1 MAKDTKFLDA
11 FARQI
16 KLSIHTIAPAKV
28 VRFKENERKADIQL
42 LFMTVYAD
50 GTKEP
55 YGMIEDVPV
64 LYQRFKLN
72 QGKSFTAKINGVT
85 QTVQVEQ
92 DLVYTPFLRAG
103 DIVLVG
109 FAERAL
115 DNLTNKPF
123 DPEFHRTHDVQ
134 DAVILGVLL

>member
-64 LYQRFKLN
+64 LYHRFKLN
-72 QGKSFTAKINGVT
+72 KGQSFTATINGVT

-134 DAVILGVLL
+134 DAIVLGVLM

>member
-16 KLSIHTIAPAKV
+16 KLSIHTMAPAKV
-28 VRFKENERKADIQL
+28 VKYDENKQRADIQL
-42 LFMTVYAD
+42 LFMTVYKD

-55 YGMIEDVPV
+55 YRLLEDVPV
-64 LYQRFKLN
+64 MFQRFKIN
-72 QGKSFTAKINGVT
+72 KGQPFTAIINGVS

-103 DIVLVG
+103 DIVWVG

-123 DPEFHRTHDVQ
+123 DPEFHRTHSVQ
-134 DAVILGVLL
+134 DAVVLGVLQ

>member
-72 QGKSFTAKINGVT
+72 KGQSFAAKINGVT
-85 QTVQVEQ
+85 QMVQIEQ

-115 DNLTNKPF
+115 DNLTNRPF

-134 DAVILGVLL
+134 DAVVLGVLL

>member
-16 KLSIHTIAPAKV
+16 KLSIHTMAPAKV
-28 VRFKENERKADIQL
+28 VKYNENKQRADIQL

-55 YGMIEDVPV
+55 YRLLEDVPV
-64 LYQRFKLN
+64 MFQRFKLN
-72 QGKSFTAKINGVT
+72 KGQPFTAIINGVSR
-85 QTVQVEQ
+85 TVQVEQ

-103 DIVLVG
+103 DIVWVG

-123 DPEFHRTHDVQ
+123 DPEFHRTHSVQ
-134 DAVILGVLL
+134 DAVVLGVLM

>member
-1 MAKDTKFLDA
+1 MANDTKFLDA

-16 KLSIHTIAPAKV
+16 KLSIHTMAPAKV
-28 VRFKENERKADIQL
+28 VKYNENKQRADIQL

-55 YGMIEDVPV
+55 YRLLEDVPV
-64 LYQRFKLN
+64 MFQRFKLN
-72 QGKSFTAKINGVT
+72 KGQSFTAIINGVS

-103 DIVLVG
+103 DIVWVG

-123 DPEFHRTHDVQ
+123 DPEFHRTHSVQ
-134 DAVILGVLL
+134 DAVVLGVLR

>member
-85 QTVQVEQ
+85 QTLQVEQ
-92 DLVYTPFLRAG
+92 DLVFTPFLRAG

-134 DAVILGVLL
+134 DAVILGVLM

>member
-85 QTVQVEQ
+85 QTAQVEQ
-92 DLVYTPFLRAG
+92 DLVFTPFLRAG

-134 DAVILGVLL
+134 DAVILGVLM

>member
-16 KLSIHTIAPAKV
+16 KLSIHTMAPAKV
-28 VRFKENERKADIQL
+28 VKYDENKQRADIQL
-42 LFMTVYAD
+42 LFMTVYKD

-55 YGMIEDVPV
+55 YRLLEDVPV
-64 LYQRFKLN
+64 MFQRFKLN
-72 QGKSFTAKINGVT
+72 KGQPFQIKINGVT
-85 QTVQVEQ
+85 QTAQIEQ
-92 DLVYTPFLRAG
+92 EYVYTPFLHKG

-123 DPEFHRTHDVQ
+123 DPEFHRTHSVQ
-134 DAVILGVLL
+134 DAIVLGVLQ

>member
-115 DNLTNKPF
+115 DNLANKPF

-134 DAVILGVLL
+134 DAVILGVLM

>member
-85 QTVQVEQ
+85 QTIQVEQ
-92 DLVYTPFLRAG
+92 DLVFTPFLRAG

-134 DAVILGVLL
+134 DAVILGVLM

>member
-28 VRFKENERKADIQL
+28 VKYDENKQKADIQL
-42 LFMTVYAD
+42 LFMTVYSD

-55 YGMIEDVPV
+55 YKMLEGVPV
-64 LYQRFKLN
+64 MFQRFKLN
-72 QGKSFTAKINGVT
+72 KGQSFTAVINGVS
-85 QTVQVEQ
+85 QTVQIEQ
-92 DLVYTPFLRAG
+92 DLVYAPFLRAG
-103 DIVLVG
+103 DIVVVG

-115 DNLTNKPF
+115 DNLTNRPF
-123 DPEFHRTHDVQ
+123 DPEYHRTHSVQ
-134 DAVILGVLL
+134 DAIVLGVLR

>member
-42 LFMTVYAD
+42 LFMTVYSD

-55 YGMIEDVPV
+55 YKLLEDVPV
-64 LYQRFKLN
+64 MFQRFKLN
-72 QGKSFTAKINGVT
+72 KGQSFTAIINGVS

-92 DLVYTPFLRAG
+92 ELVYTPFLRAG

-123 DPEFHRTHDVQ
+123 DPEFHRTHSVQ
-134 DAVILGVLL
+134 DAVVLGVLQ

>member
-1 MAKDTKFLDA
+1 MSRDTKFFDA

-28 VRFKENERKADIQL
+28 VRFREERNTADIQL

-55 YGMIEDVPV
+55 YGMLEDIPV
-64 LYQRFKLN
+64 MFQRFKIN
-72 QGKSFTAKINGVT
+72 GGQAFNANINGVT

-103 DIVLVG
+103 DIVVVG

-115 DNLTNKPF
+115 DNLTNRPF
-123 DPEFHRTHDVQ
+123 DPEYHRTHSVQ
-134 DAVILGVLL
+134 DAIVLGVLK

>member
-16 KLSIHTIAPAKV
+16 KLSIHTMAPAKV
-28 VRFKENERKADIQL
+28 VKYDENKQRADIQL

-55 YGMIEDVPV
+55 YRLLEDVPV
-64 LYQRFKLN
+64 MFQRFKLN
-72 QGKSFTAKINGVT
+72 KGQPFTAIINGVT
-85 QTVQVEQ
+85 QTVQIEQ

-103 DIVLVG
+103 DIVVVG

-123 DPEFHRTHDVQ
+123 DPEFHRTHSVQ
-134 DAVILGVLL
+134 DAIVLGVLR

>member
-92 DLVYTPFLRAG
+92 DLVFTPFLRAG

-134 DAVILGVLL
+134 DAVILGVLM

>member
-28 VRFKENERKADIQL
+28 VRFKENKRKADIQL

-72 QGKSFTAKINGVT
+72 RGEYFPAKINGET
-85 QTVQVEQ
+85 NMIQVEQ
-92 DLVYTPFLRAG
+92 DLVFTPFLRAG

-134 DAVILGVLL
+134 DAVILGVLV

>member
-1 MAKDTKFLDA
+1 MAKGTKFLDT

-28 VRFKENERKADIQL
+28 IRFKENERKADIQL
-42 LFMTVYAD
+42 LFMTVYAE

-72 QGKSFTAKINGVT
+72 QGQSFTATINGVT

-134 DAVILGVLL
+134 DAIVLGVLM

>member
-28 VRFKENERKADIQL
+28 VKYDENKQKADIQL

-55 YGMIEDVPV
+55 YRLLEGVPV
-64 LYQRFKLN
+64 MFQRFKLN
-72 QGKSFTAKINGVT
+72 KGQSFSIKINGVT
-85 QTVQVEQ
+85 QTAQVEQ
-92 DLVYTPFLRAG
+92 DLVYAPFLRAG
-103 DIVLVG
+103 DIVVVG

-115 DNLTNKPF
+115 DNLTNRPF
-123 DPEFHRTHDVQ
+123 DPEYHRTHSVQ
-134 DAVILGVLL
+134 DAIVLGVLR

>member
-55 YGMIEDVPV
+55 YGMIEDIPV

-85 QTVQVEQ
+85 QTIQVEQ
-92 DLVYTPFLRAG
+92 DLVFTPFLRAG

-123 DPEFHRTHDVQ
+123 DPEFHRKHDVQ
-134 DAVILGVLL
+134 DAVILGVLM

>member
-1 MAKDTKFLDA
+1 M
-11 FARQI
+11 
-16 KLSIHTIAPAKV
+16 APAKV
-28 VRFKENERKADIQL
+28 VKYDENKQRADIQL

-55 YGMIEDVPV
+55 YRLLEDVPV
-64 LYQRFKLN
+64 MFQRFKLN
-72 QGKSFTAKINGVT
+72 KGRSFTATINGVS

-92 DLVYTPFLRAG
+92 ELVYTPFLRAG

-123 DPEFHRTHDVQ
+123 DPEFHRTHSVQ
-134 DAVILGVLL
+134 DAIVLGVLQ

>member
-16 KLSIHTIAPAKV
+16 KLSIHTMAPAKV
-28 VRFKENERKADIQL
+28 VRYHEEKQKADIQL

-50 GTKEP
+50 GMKEP
-55 YGMIEDVPV
+55 YGLLEDVPV
-64 LYQRFKLN
+64 MFQRFKLN
-72 QGKSFTAKINGVT
+72 KGQPFQININGVT
-85 QTVQVEQ
+85 QTAQVEQ
-92 DLVYTPFLRAG
+92 DLVFTPFLRAG

-134 DAVILGVLL
+134 DAVILGVLM

>member
-28 VRFKENERKADIQL
+28 VRFSETKQTADIQL

-72 QGKSFTAKINGVT
+72 QGQSFTATINGVT

-103 DIVLVG
+103 DIVVVG

-115 DNLTNKPF
+115 DNLTNRPF
-123 DPEFHRTHDVQ
+123 DPEFHRTHSVQ
-134 DAVILGVLL
+134 DAIILGVLQ

>member
-72 QGKSFTAKINGVT
+72 KGQSFAATINGVT
-85 QTVQVEQ
+85 QTVRVEQ

-103 DIVLVG
+103 DIVIVG

-134 DAVILGVLL
+134 DAVILGVLM

>member
-55 YGMIEDVPV
+55 YGMIKDVPV

-72 QGKSFTAKINGVT
+72 QGKSFTAKITGDT
-85 QTVQVEQ
+85 QTIQVEQ
-92 DLVYTPFLRAG
+92 DLVFTPFLRAG

-123 DPEFHRTHDVQ
+123 DPGFHRTHDVQ
-134 DAVILGVLL
+134 DAVILGVLM

>member
-16 KLSIHTIAPAKV
+16 KLSIHTMAPAKV
-28 VRFKENERKADIQL
+28 VRYHEEKQKADIQL

-55 YGMIEDVPV
+55 YGLLEDVPV
-64 LYQRFKLN
+64 MFQRFKLN
-72 QGKSFTAKINGVT
+72 KGQPFSIKINGVT
-85 QTVQVEQ
+85 QTAQIEQ

-134 DAVILGVLL
+134 DAVILGVLM

>member
-55 YGMIEDVPV
+55 YGMIKDVPV

-72 QGKSFTAKINGVT
+72 QGESFTAKINGFT
-85 QTVQVEQ
+85 QTIQVEQ
-92 DLVYTPFLRAG
+92 DLVFTPFLRAG
-103 DIVLVG
+103 NIVLVG

-115 DNLTNKPF
+115 DNLTKKPF

-134 DAVILGVLL
+134 DAVILGVLM

>member
-1 MAKDTKFLDA
+1 MSKDTKFLDA

-16 KLSIHTIAPAKV
+16 KLSIHTMAPAKV
-28 VRFKENERKADIQL
+28 VKYNENKQRADIQL

-55 YGMIEDVPV
+55 YRLLEDVPV
-64 LYQRFKLN
+64 MFQRFKLN
-72 QGKSFTAKINGVT
+72 KGQPFTAIIDGVSR
-85 QTVQVEQ
+85 TVQVEQ

-123 DPEFHRTHDVQ
+123 DPEFHRTHSVQ
-134 DAVILGVLL
+134 DAVVLGVLM

>member
-16 KLSIHTIAPAKV
+16 KLSIHTMAPAKV
-28 VRFKENERKADIQL
+28 VKYDENKQRADIQL
-42 LFMTVYAD
+42 LFMTVYKD

-55 YGMIEDVPV
+55 YRLLEDVPV
-64 LYQRFKLN
+64 MFQRFKIN
-72 QGKSFTAKINGVT
+72 KGQPFTAIINGVLK
-85 QTVQVEQ
+85 TVQVEQ

-103 DIVLVG
+103 DIVWVG

-115 DNLTNKPF
+115 DNLTNRPF
-123 DPEFHRTHDVQ
+123 DPEFHRTHSVQ
-134 DAVILGVLL
+134 DAVVLGVLM

>member
-16 KLSIHTIAPAKV
+16 KLSIHTMAPAKV
-28 VRFKENERKADIQL
+28 VKYDENKQRADIQL

-55 YGMIEDVPV
+55 YRLLEDVPV
-64 LYQRFKLN
+64 MFHRFKLN
-72 QGKSFTAKINGVT
+72 KGRSFTATINGVS
-85 QTVQVEQ
+85 QTVQIEQ
-92 DLVYTPFLRAG
+92 DLVYAPFLRAG
-103 DIVLVG
+103 DIVVVG

-115 DNLTNKPF
+115 DNLTNRPF
-123 DPEFHRTHDVQ
+123 DPEYHRTHSVQ
-134 DAVILGVLL
+134 DAIVLGVLQ

>member
-28 VRFKENERKADIQL
+28 VRFHENECKADIQL
-42 LFMTVYAD
+42 LFMTVYKD

-55 YGMIEDVPV
+55 YGLLEDVPV
-64 LYQRFKLN
+64 MFQRFKLN
-72 QGKSFTAKINGVT
+72 KGQSFSAKINGVT

-92 DLVYTPFLRAG
+92 DLVYTPFLRPG
-103 DIVLVG
+103 DIVVIG

-115 DNLTNKPF
+115 DNLTNRPF
-123 DPEFHRTHDVQ
+123 DPEFHRTHSVQ
-134 DAVILGVLL
+134 DAIVLGVLQ

>member
-16 KLSIHTIAPAKV
+16 KLSIHTMAPAKV
-28 VRFKENERKADIQL
+28 VKYDENKQRADIQL

-55 YGMIEDVPV
+55 YRLLENVPV
-64 LYQRFKLN
+64 IFQRFKIN
-72 QGKSFTAKINGVT
+72 KGRPFTAIINGVSR
-85 QTVQVEQ
+85 TVQVEQ

-115 DNLTNKPF
+115 DNLTNRPF

-134 DAVILGVLL
+134 DAVVLGVLL

>member
-16 KLSIHTIAPAKV
+16 KLSIHTFAPAKV
-28 VRFKENERKADIQL
+28 VRFHENECKADIQL
-42 LFMTVYAD
+42 LFMTVYKD

-55 YGMIEDVPV
+55 YGLLEDVPV
-64 LYQRFKLN
+64 LFQRFKLN
-72 QGKSFTAKINGVT
+72 KGQSFTATINGVT

-92 DLVYTPFLRAG
+92 DLVYTPFLRPG
-103 DIVLVG
+103 DIVMVG

-115 DNLTNKPF
+115 DNLTDRPF
-123 DPEFHRTHDVQ
+123 DPEFHRTHSVQ
-134 DAVILGVLL
+134 DAVVLGVLK

>member
-28 VRFKENERKADIQL
+28 VRFHEEKRTADIQL

-50 GTKEP
+50 GTKEA
-55 YGMIEDVPV
+55 YGMLEDVPV
-64 LYQRFKLN
+64 MFQRFKVDSGSPATYMPYL
-72 QGKSFTAKINGVT
+72 Q
-85 QTVQVEQ
+85 
-92 DLVYTPFLRAG
+92 PG
-103 DIVLVG
+103 DIVVVG

-115 DNLTNKPF
+115 DNLTDRPF
-123 DPEFHRTHDVQ
+123 DPEYHRTHSVQ
-134 DAVILGVLL
+134 DAIVLGVLK

>member
-72 QGKSFTAKINGVT
+72 QGQSFTATINGVT

-92 DLVYTPFLRAG
+92 DLVYTPFLRPG
-103 DIVLVG
+103 DIVMVG

-115 DNLTNKPF
+115 DNLTDRPF
-123 DPEFHRTHDVQ
+123 DPEFHRTHSVQ
-134 DAVILGVLL
+134 DAVVLGVLK

>member
-28 VRFKENERKADIQL
+28 VKYDENKQKADIQL
-42 LFMTVYAD
+42 LFMTVYSD

-55 YGMIEDVPV
+55 YKLLEGVPV
-64 LYQRFKLN
+64 MFQRFKLN
-72 QGKSFTAKINGVT
+72 KGQSFTAVINGVS
-85 QTVQVEQ
+85 QTVQIEQ
-92 DLVYTPFLRAG
+92 DLVYAPFLRAG
-103 DIVLVG
+103 DIVVVG

-115 DNLTNKPF
+115 DNLANRPF
-123 DPEFHRTHDVQ
+123 DPEYHRTHSVQ
-134 DAVILGVLL
+134 DAIVLGVLR